1 MYHLP
6 RGRGMPLYVRSPVDG
21 VITVAMATAVVTVV
35 VNPVI
40 YIIISSST
48 VELVIVGMT

>member
-1 MYHLP
+1 
-6 RGRGMPLYVRSPVDG
+6 MPLYVRSPVDG

-48 VELVIVGMT
+48 VEIVIVGMT

>member
-1 MYHLP
+1 
-6 RGRGMPLYVRSPVDG
+6 MPLYVSSPIDG
-21 VITVAMATAVVTVV
+21 VTMVAMGTVVVTVV

-40 YIIISSST
+40 YIIISLST